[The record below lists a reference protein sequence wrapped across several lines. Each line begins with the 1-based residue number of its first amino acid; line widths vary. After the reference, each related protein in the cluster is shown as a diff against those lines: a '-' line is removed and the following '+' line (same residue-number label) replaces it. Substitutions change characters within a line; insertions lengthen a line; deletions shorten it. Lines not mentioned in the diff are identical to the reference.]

1 MEHITR
7 QLRQFKVDAVFGKK
21 KHYNA
26 AERKQ
31 KCYKLT
37 SCLQIFINAITG
49 TTLLQLVLGGENRNT
64 QIIALLLS
72 IIATI
77 LSSAQKLLDYEKQA
91 QGNSKVGDM
100 YLEISKSTSLMLSMM
115 ADNLLTKEAI
125 ISRAEEIRNNLD
137 QANKLGSQFSTNS
150 SDYKKAQRGIA
161 NGEECYTEEELN
173 LWE

>member
-1 MEHITR
+1 
-7 QLRQFKVDAVFGKK
+7 
-21 KHYNA
+21 
-26 AERKQ
+26 
-31 KCYKLT
+31 
-37 SCLQIFINAITG
+37 
-49 TTLLQLVLGGENRNT
+49 
-64 QIIALLLS
+64 
-72 IIATI
+72 
-77 LSSAQKLLDYEKQA
+77 
-91 QGNSKVGDM
+91 M

-161 NGEECYTEEELN
+161 NGEECYTKEELN